1 MRLWGVR
8 IKSMETA
15 IDTIK
20 KSLDQY
26 INRQA
31 VLNYYIDEELVQ
43 RDRLDFQTIIVTDQ
57 EIKFL
62 NDDKIKATIDL
73 SQYKT
78 FEPSKEFFK
87 NYFALKNGT
96 STLGI
101 YFP

>member
-1 MRLWGVR
+1 MWLRGVR
-8 IKSMETA
+8 IKGLETE
-15 IDTIK
+15 IKTIK
-20 KSLDQY
+20 KSLEQY
-26 INRQA
+26 SNRQV

-43 RDRLDFQTIIVTDQ
+43 RDGLDFQSIIVTDR

-62 NDDKIKATIDL
+62 NDEKVKATIDL

-78 FEPSKEFFK
+78 FEASKEFFK